1 MRLMLEL
8 KEHLGPTFARS
19 TEDGFSRSAAVT
31 ALRALIGNSTR
42 SDVDRGAGFRGRW
55 SAAIRGRIAD
65 VLLDI
70 ASRTPI
76 NNEMVLQVLSPQ
88 SLSRERWLTDVRST
102 LATGEDGA
110 DNLPDVR
117 VLPVFGPEPSPL
129 RDTQPAGFVNADQFE
144 GQRRGYVFRAG
155 TAGLGYYECGATQ

>member
-55 SAAIRGRIAD
+55 SAAIKARIAA
-65 VLLDI
+65 VLQDI
-70 ASRTPI
+70 ASRTHI
-76 NNEMVLQVLSPQ
+76 NKEMVLQVLSSQ

-102 LATGEDGA
+102 LTSGEDGA
-110 DNLPDVR
+110 NDLPDVR
-117 VLPVFGPEPSPL
+117 VLPL
-129 RDTQPAGFVNADQFE
+129 RGAL
-144 GQRRGYVFRAG
+144 RRGPCFPAV
-155 TAGLGYYECGATQ
+155 